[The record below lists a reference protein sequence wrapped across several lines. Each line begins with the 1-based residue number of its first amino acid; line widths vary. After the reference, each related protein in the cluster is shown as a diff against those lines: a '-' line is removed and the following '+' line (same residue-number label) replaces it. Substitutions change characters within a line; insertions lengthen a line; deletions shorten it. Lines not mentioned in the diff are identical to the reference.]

1 MSERTDTKLWHP
13 FSDMS
18 AIRGNEVVIERGEG
32 IWLWDDQGN
41 RYLDGSGALWYAN
54 IGHGRREI
62 ADAVHAQICKLE
74 SYSIFGDVAV
84 PPALELA
91 ERLSALAPLDNGKVF
106 FGMGGGDG
114 TETATKLIR
123 YFWSANGQP
132 DRIHI
137 ITRTN
142 AYHGSHAFATS
153 ITGIAANRTNFGPLV
168 EGNSNVAWD
177 SAQALRDEIARL
189 GADNVAAF
197 FCEPVIGAGGVFT
210 PPPGYV
216 EEVAQICQ
224 EHGIIFVVD
233 AVICGF
239 GRLGTWFAAE
249 RFNVRPDMIL
259 FAKGIT
265 SGYMPLGGVI
275 VGDRVADPFWN
286 RSGNGFRHGQT
297 FSGHAACC
305 AAGLANMDI
314 MEREG
319 LVERGRT
326 LEGDLY
332 DALAGLEGHPLVSE
346 VRGGV
351 GLLGAVQVR
360 QDAIDKRPGLLG
372 EIYKAMR
379 VEGRVITRPLLNA
392 IAVSPPLTITPAEI
406 NDMADG
412 LRAGLDAVWAKAE
425 AQLAA
430 V

>member
-1 MSERTDTKLWHP
+1 MTDRTDTKLWHP

-91 ERLSALAPLDNGKVF
+91 ERLSALAPLDNGRVF

-132 DRIHI
+132 ERIHI

-153 ITGIAANRTNFGPLV
+153 ITGIAANRTNFGPLI

-210 PPPGYV
+210 PPPGYI

-224 EHGIIFVVD
+224 EHGIMQGGLF
-233 AVICGF
+233 CG
-239 GRLGTWFAAE
+239 
-249 RFNVRPDMIL
+249 RFC
-259 FAKGIT
+259 
-265 SGYMPLGGVI
+265 
-275 VGDRVADPFWN
+275 RV
-286 RSGNGFRHGQT
+286 
-297 FSGHAACC
+297 
-305 AAGLANMDI
+305 
-314 MEREG
+314 
-319 LVERGRT
+319 
-326 LEGDLY
+326 
-332 DALAGLEGHPLVSE
+332 
-346 VRGGV
+346 
-351 GLLGAVQVR
+351 
-360 QDAIDKRPGLLG
+360 
-372 EIYKAMR
+372 
-379 VEGRVITRPLLNA
+379 
-392 IAVSPPLTITPAEI
+392 
-406 NDMADG
+406 
-412 LRAGLDAVWAKAE
+412 
-425 AQLAA
+425 
-430 V
+430 

>member
-1 MSERTDTKLWHP
+1 MSARTDTKLWHP

-18 AIRGNEVVIERGEG
+18 AIRGNEFVIERGEG
-32 IWLWDDQGN
+32 IHLFDAAGN
-41 RYLDGSGALWYAN
+41 KYIDGSGALWYAN

-62 ADAVHAQICKLE
+62 ADAVHAQLCKLE

-84 PPALELA
+84 PTALELA
-91 ERLSALAPLDNGKVF
+91 ERLSALAPVDNGRVF

-123 YFWSANGQP
+123 AFWTAQGQP

-137 ITRTN
+137 ITRIN

-153 ITGIAANRTNFGPLV
+153 IGGIPANRVNFGPLV
-168 EGNSNVAWD
+168 QGNSNVQWN

-197 FCEPVIGAGGVFT
+197 FCEPVIGAGGVYP

-216 EEVAQICQ
+216 EEVAAICA
-224 EHGIIFVVD
+224 EHGIIFVID

-275 VGDRVADPFWN
+275 VGERVADPFWN
-286 RSGNGFRHGQT
+286 RSGIMFRHGQT

-319 LVERGRT
+319 ILTRGRD
-326 LEGDLY
+326 LEEVLLQALISELGD
-332 DALAGLEGHPLVSE
+332 HPLVGDI
-346 VRGGV
+346 RGGV
-351 GLLGAVQVR
+351 GLLAAVEVKQSVI
-360 QDAIDKRPGLLG
+360 DANPTTMG
-372 EIYKAMR
+372 EVYKGCR
-379 VEGRVITRPLLNA
+379 DVGRIVTRPLLKA
-392 IAVSPPLTITPAEI
+392 IALSPPLTITEAEI
-406 NDMADG
+406 KELAAG
-412 LRAGLDAVWAKAE
+412 LRAGYDAAAAKIG
-425 AQLAA
+425 L
-430 V
+430 